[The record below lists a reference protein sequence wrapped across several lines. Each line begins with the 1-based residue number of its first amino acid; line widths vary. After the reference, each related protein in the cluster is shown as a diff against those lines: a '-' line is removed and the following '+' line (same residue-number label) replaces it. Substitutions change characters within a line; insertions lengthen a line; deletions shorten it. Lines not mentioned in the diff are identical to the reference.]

1 MANRLTVLKVP
12 EGEQSVRVE
21 FPNGQTF
28 RLRMPDDDTI
38 RFQVDTDHD
47 VQMMEFYGRGGRAIV
62 SLSIL
67 RTGGS
72 SGEGGHDG

>member
-12 EGEQSVRVE
+12 DDEQSVRIE

-47 VQMMEFYGRGGRAIV
+47 VRMMEFYGRGGRAIV
-62 SLSIL
+62 SLTIV
-67 RTGGS
+67 RD
-72 SGEGGHDG
+72 GEIPADD